1 MERNPY
7 APPKTK
13 LAEADADGAALR
25 GFPVESKP
33 FTPRQ
38 HFVAAFLGAPIA
50 AAWLAA
56 HNYRAL
62 ARMQDARQV
71 VIWGIVATLVMFG
84 IAVVLPEDFPN
95 AVLPLA
101 YCVVVLTLAKQRFGD
116 FIDAHRAA
124 GGEIGSWWRVVGIG
138 LLSLLVV
145 ALILTALVFVLVY
158 AGVVE

>member
-7 APPKTK
+7 APPKTE
-13 LAEADADGAALR
+13 LTEAAADGSSLP

-62 ARMQDARQV
+62 ARPHDARQV
-71 VIWGIVATLVMFG
+71 VTWGILATLVVFG

-116 FIDAHRAA
+116 LVDAHRAA

-138 LLSLLVV
+138 FLSLLVV
-145 ALILTALVFVLVY
+145 GLILTALVVVLVY

>member
-7 APPKTK
+7 APPKTE
-13 LAEADADGAALR
+13 LTEADADGGSLP
-25 GFPVESKP
+25 GFPIESKP
-33 FTPRQ
+33 HTPRQ

-62 ARMQDARQV
+62 ARPQDARQV
-71 VIWGIVATLVMFG
+71 VMWGIVATVVVFG

-101 YCVVVLTLAKQRFGD
+101 YCVVVLMLAKQQFGD
-116 FIDAHRAA
+116 LVDAHRAA
-124 GGEIGSWWRVVGIG
+124 GGETAPWWRAVGIG
-138 LLSLLVV
+138 FLSLIVV
-145 ALILTALVFVLVY
+145 GLILTALVFVLAY

>member
-7 APPKTK
+7 APPKAK
-13 LAEADADGAALR
+13 LTEGEGDGSPLP
-25 GFPVESKP
+25 GFPVESRP

-38 HFVAAFLGAPIA
+38 HFVASFLGAPIA

-62 ARMQDARQV
+62 ARPQDARQV
-71 VIWGIVATLVMFG
+71 VIWGIVATLVVFG
-84 IAVVLPEDFPN
+84 IALVLPEDFPN

-101 YCVVVLTLAKQRFGD
+101 YCVAVLTLAKQRFGD
-116 FIDAHRAA
+116 LVDAHSAA
-124 GGEIGSWWRVVGIG
+124 GGGTASWWRVVGIG
-138 LLSLLVV
+138 LLSLIVV
-145 ALILTALVFVLVY
+145 GLILTALVFALVY

>member
-13 LAEADADGAALR
+13 LTEAEADGSSLPS
-25 GFPVESKP
+25 FPIESKP

-56 HNYRAL
+56 LNYRAL
-62 ARMQDARQV
+62 ARPQDARQV
-71 VIWGIVATLVMFG
+71 VIWGTVATLVVFG

-116 FIDAHRAA
+116 LVDAHRAA
-124 GGEIGSWWRVVGIG
+124 GGEIASWWRVVGIG
-138 LLSLLVV
+138 FLCLIVV
-145 ALILTALVFVLVY
+145 GLILTALVFVLVY

>member
-7 APPKTK
+7 APPKAK
-13 LAEADADGAALR
+13 LTEAEADGSSLP
-25 GFPVESKP
+25 GFPVESRP

-38 HFVAAFLGAPIA
+38 HFVASFLGAPIA

-62 ARMQDARQV
+62 ARPQDARQV
-71 VIWGIVATLVMFG
+71 LISGIVATLVVFG
-84 IAVVLPEDFPN
+84 IAFVLPEDFPN

-116 FIDAHRAA
+116 LVDAHRAA
-124 GGEIGSWWRVVGIG
+124 GGEVGSWWRVVGIG
-138 LLSLLVV
+138 LLSFIVV
-145 ALILTALVFVLVY
+145 GLILTALVFVLVY